1 MARCPGVSCAEARRG
16 EVPGRVVRR
25 SAAPRSAVHPAVSER
40 ERRLIRDARR
50 ALDAHTALADLE
62 ARQLLEMHKQEFP
75 QGWLALEREALLQRI
90 R

>member
-1 MARCPGVSCAEARRG
+1 M
-16 EVPGRVVRR
+16 
-25 SAAPRSAVHPAVSER
+25 HPTVSER

-75 QGWLALEREALLQRI
+75 QGWLALEREALLKQI